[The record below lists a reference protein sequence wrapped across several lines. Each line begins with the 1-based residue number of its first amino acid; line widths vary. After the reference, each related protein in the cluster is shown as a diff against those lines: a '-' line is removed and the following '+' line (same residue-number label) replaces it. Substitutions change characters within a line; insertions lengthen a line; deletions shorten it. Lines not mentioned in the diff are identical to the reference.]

1 MLRSDARQLLT
12 VRSLDTV
19 PVGWGFASYKHQEG
33 HQLLV
38 DIGHEGQP
46 ANPAAIRSFVEGIDD
61 MLDSGELSKI
71 NRWPAARAL
80 EVALDNGAIV
90 LDPADRASVDAAI
103 RELEASPE

>member
-1 MLRSDARQLLT
+1 
-12 VRSLDTV
+12 
-19 PVGWGFASYKHQEG
+19 VGFVAHKHQEG

-46 ANPAAIRSFVEGIDD
+46 ADPAAVRSFVKGLDD
-61 MLDSGELSKI
+61 MLDSGELSEI

-80 EVALDNGAIV
+80 KAALDNDAIV
-90 LDPADRASVDAAI
+90 LDPADRPSIDEAI